1 VKGAK
6 AMNAPNDEA
15 WIHFIQRPA
24 LYIDDQRVVGAND
37 PAKKLLGSHIE
48 GQDIRLAIRR
58 PEVISLVNHPEG
70 GSLMTGGIITSDQ
83 EWLVSCDVMKS
94 GIKLLILE
102 DISYQANLAR
112 AHADFVAN
120 ASHELRTPLAAIL
133 GYVETLL
140 DPKAGA
146 DDNTRNRFLT
156 IIKSEAERMQALVE
170 DLMSLSRIEA
180 NKHELPDSPVDL
192 VTLVKIVADET
203 TAPITFTH
211 DAAKVKMN
219 GDLPQLKQMLHNLID
234 NAVKYGDNGTPV
246 TVSIETGRKGWAIM
260 TVHNEG
266 PSIPP
271 VDIPRLTERF
281 YRVDAGRSRK
291 VGGTGLGLSIVK
303 HIVERHRGRIDISSR
318 PGEGTS
324 VALYMPLS

>member
-1 VKGAK
+1 
-6 AMNAPNDEA
+6 MSTSDDEA
-15 WIHFIQRPA
+15 MIHFIQRPA
-24 LYIDDQRVVGAND
+24 LYIDDQRVTIAN
-37 PAKKLLGSHIE
+37 AAAKLLLGKHIE
-48 GQDIRLAIRR
+48 GQDIRLAIRH
-58 PEVISLVNHPEG
+58 PEVIGLVNHPEG
-70 GSLMTGGIITSDQ
+70 GNLVTGGIAGSDQ
-83 EWLVSCDVMKS
+83 EWAISCDIMKS

-102 DISYQANLAR
+102 DISHQSNLAR

-146 DDNTRNRFLT
+146 DEKTRDRFLS
-156 IIKSEAERMQALVE
+156 IIKAEAERMQSLVE

-180 NKHELPDSPVDL
+180 NKHEMPAEHVDL
-192 VTLVKIVADET
+192 VTLVKIVEGET
-203 TAPITFTH
+203 TAPVVFTH
-211 DAAKVKMN
+211 DKNKVKMK
-219 GDLPQLKQMLHNLID
+219 GDLPQMKQMLHNLID
-234 NAVKYGDNGTPV
+234 NAVKYGAEGTPV
-246 TVSIETGRKGWAIM
+246 NITIETGRNGWAIL

-266 PSIPP
+266 PAIPAAHL
-271 VDIPRLTERF
+271 PRLTERF

-291 VGGTGLGLSIVK
+291 AGGTGLGLSIVK

-324 VALYMPLS
+324 VALFIPLS